1 MVDLPEHPDHER
13 IWSFKLCDDGGGGG
27 GGGGGEE
34 GDQPSHSAAGSSPST
49 FFPWFKMHS
58 DLILST
64 LRDSQ

>member
-13 IWSFKLCDDGGGGG
+13 IWIFKLCDDGGGGG

-34 GDQPSHSAAGSSPST
+34 GDQPSHSAAGSPPSA

-58 DLILST
+58 DLILPT